1 MKKWK
6 TWQIFIFTV
15 LCIFLNLGGK
25 MVANRFSLMLW
36 LDSFGTVLSAY
47 LGGPVCGCI
56 VGVTGNLISGMM
68 NHTSYIY
75 ALTSIIIGIIVGL
88 AAKKDYFSTLL
99 GTMTVSAVTALGAL
113 VVSVPLDILFYEG
126 SIGNMWGNGVA
137 SFLEERG
144 WPWILTVIVGSFY
157 VEFLDKFVTLM
168 VMSLIIRIVRGVNSR
183 RKGKGRKNKT
193 EEFGRVFSAFPV
205 FLALALSLCARD
217 ASAGTQKNESVDYN
231 DCVQTV
237 FSSTNGLPSGEAND
251 IAETNDGILWIG
263 TYAGLYRYNGR
274 EFRWMDE
281 YDSVRNVNCLYVD
294 EEGRLLIG
302 TNDNGLSICINE
314 KIENVID
321 QSHGLP
327 SNSVRSIVRGSD
339 GFYYVGTASSM
350 QILSLNHGLR
360 KAGTLR
366 ELNNVD
372 RIAAD
377 DKGHVAAVT
386 NDGRLFLLEGGQIL
400 SSLQLSN
407 EETFSC
413 CTFDPEGYLIV
424 GTTGPHIYT
433 FNISTGH
440 FVIRRVT
447 RCKALSGFND
457 FYYLENG
464 ELFAA
469 AENGIGYFDTNRN
482 FYVVNVNEFNNSVD
496 NIEVDYQGNLW
507 FTSSRLGLL
516 RLAQSAF
523 KDVYATVGMEDRVV
537 NTVTRWQNSYYIG
550 TDSGLDII
558 DSSCRTQ
565 ITNDLSEELAGTR
578 IRCIT
583 TDPAGSLWI
592 CTYGKGLMEVEQ
604 NGTEHYYNT
613 SFGTDSNKYR
623 AGMPLS
629 DGTFLAAGDKEL
641 DWISGH
647 EVKKRIL
654 FSDTQIRSVIL
665 TLTELDDGRILAG
678 TDGEGL
684 AVIEDG
690 TVTAMLTRS
699 KDGLSSD
706 VILRTVRD
714 PKSEGVFLVTSNG
727 LCFLE
732 KDLSIR
738 TIDNFPYFNNYDIWA
753 KNSDTLFVLSSAG
766 IYVVSRSDLLN
777 DTENMNCDL
786 LDSRKGL
793 NSALTVNSW
802 NYSDEDGDLFLS
814 CDRGL
819 YIMDSER
826 YAVSTRSYRMNMNLI
841 RLDNIPY
848 KPKRSSEIQVGR
860 GVRRIELFPEI
871 INYSIEDPNVGYY
884 LEGVDEEWIIMPQS
898 AFSGIVYTNL
908 SGGTYPLHIAVFGDS
923 GENILEERVFQVIKE
938 KEIYDERWFPFY
950 IIGVAMLFVIW
961 VPWFFMSRALNRARQ
976 RIQMGNETIMAIAN
990 TVDAKDASTSQHS
1003 YRVSVYAVQ
1012 IARRMG
1018 YKKKECENLRQA
1030 ARMHDIGK
1038 IGIPD
1043 SVLNKP
1049 GRLTDEEY
1057 AIMKS
1062 HVVRGSEILKGFT
1075 LIDHVVEGALY
1086 HHERYDGKGYP
1097 SGLKGEEIPEYGRI
1111 IAVAD
1116 AFDAMTAN
1124 RVYRKQMDMDY
1135 VLGEMRKGRG
1145 TQFDRQCVDIL
1156 LQLIEEGEIDVQA
1169 MYSTML
1175 TKDDVE
1181 ASGKQEGR
1189 S

>member
-6 TWQIFIFTV
+6 TWQIFLFTV
-15 LCIFLNLGGK
+15 LCILLNLGGR
-25 MVANRFSLMLW
+25 MALNRLNWMFWM
-36 LDSFGTVLSAY
+36 DSFGTALSAY

-56 VGVTGNLISGMM
+56 VGVTGNLITGMI
-68 NHTSYIY
+68 NHTSYAY
-75 ALTSIIIGIIVGL
+75 ALTSIIIGTIVGL
-88 AAKKDYFSTLL
+88 AAKKDYLSTWL
-99 GTMTVSAVTALGAL
+99 GTMTISAVTALGSL
-113 VVSVPLDILFYEG
+113 LVSVPINVLLYGG
-126 SIGNMWGNGVA
+126 STGNMWGNGVV
-137 SFLEERG
+137 SFLEEHG
-144 WPWILTVIVGSFY
+144 WPWILAVIVGAFY
-157 VEFLDKFVTLM
+157 VEFVDKFITL
-168 VMSLIIRIVRGVNSR
+168 VLLSLLIRITRAVNNR
-183 RKGKGRKNKT
+183 RRGKGGKNKA
-193 EEFGRVFSAFPV
+193 EEFGRVFSAVPI
-205 FLALALSLCARD
+205 FLALALPLCARD
-217 ASAGTQKNESVDYN
+217 ASAGALENDSVDYN

-237 FSSTNGLPSGEAND
+237 FSSANGLPSGEAND
-251 IAETNDGILWIG
+251 IAETNDGILWVG

-281 YDSVRNVNCLYVD
+281 YDSVHNVNCLYVD
-294 EEGRLLIG
+294 EEGRLWIG

-321 QSHGLP
+321 QLHGLP

-350 QILSLNHGLR
+350 QILSLNNGL
-360 KAGTLR
+360 KKVGTLR

-372 RIAAD
+372 KTAAD
-377 DKGHVAAVT
+377 EEGHVAAVT
-386 NDGRLFLLEGGQIL
+386 TDGRLFLLGGGQIL
-400 SSLQLSN
+400 SSLQLSA
-407 EETFSC
+407 EETFTC
-413 CTFDPEGYLIV
+413 CTFDPEGYLLV
-424 GTTGPHIYT
+424 GTSGPHIYT
-433 FNISTGH
+433 FDISTGH
-440 FVIRRVT
+440 FVTRRVS
-447 RCKALSGFND
+447 RCKTLYGFND
-457 FYYLENG
+457 LYFLENG
-464 ELFAA
+464 EMFTA
-469 AENGIGYFDTNRN
+469 AENGIGYFDVNRT
-482 FYVVNVNEFNNSVD
+482 FYVVNANEFNNSVD
-496 NIEVDYQGNLW
+496 NIQVDYQGNLW

-523 KDVYATVGMEDRVV
+523 KDVYSTVGMEGRVT

-550 TDSGLDII
+550 TDNGLDII
-558 DSSCRTQ
+558 DSGCRTQ
-565 ITNDLSEELAGTR
+565 ITNELSEKLAGTR

-583 TDPAGSLWI
+583 TDESGTLWI
-592 CTYGKGLMEVEQ
+592 CTYGKGLMEVEED
-604 NGTEHYYNT
+604 GTEHYYNT
-613 SFGTDSNKYR
+613 DSGTESNKYR
-623 AGMPLS
+623 VGIALS

-647 EVKKRIL
+647 EVTKRIL
-654 FSDTQIRSVIL
+654 FSDSQIRSVIL

-678 TDGEGL
+678 TDGDGL

-690 TVTAMLTRS
+690 TVTGILTRS
-699 KDGLSSD
+699 KNGLSSD

-732 KDLSIR
+732 EDFSIR
-738 TIDNFPYFNNYDIWA
+738 TIDNFPYFNNYDIWV

-766 IYVVSRSDLLN
+766 IYVVSRGDLVN

-793 NSALTVNSW
+793 NSALTANSW
-802 NYSDEDGDLFLS
+802 NYSDDNGNLFLS
-814 CDRGL
+814 CDRGIF
-819 YIMDSER
+819 IMDSDR
-826 YAVSTRSYRMNMNLI
+826 YAISTRSYRMNLNAI
-841 RLDNIPY
+841 RLDNMPY
-848 KPKRSSEIQVGR
+848 KPRRSSVIQVGR

-871 INYSIEDPNVGYY
+871 INYSVEDPNAGYFM
-884 LEGVDEEWIIMPQS
+884 EGIDEEWNIMPQS
-898 AFSGIVYTNL
+898 ELSSIVYTNIP
-908 SGGTYPLHIAVFGDS
+908 GGTYPLHIAVFDDS

-938 KEIYDERWFPFY
+938 KEIYDEKWFLVY
-950 IIGVAMLFVIW
+950 ILIVAMAFVGW
-961 VPWFFMSRALNRARQ
+961 VPWFFMQRALERARQ
-976 RIQMGNETIMAIAN
+976 KIQMGNETIMAIAN

-1018 YKKKECENLRQA
+1018 FKEKECENLRQA

-1043 SVLNKP
+1043 RVLNKP

-1057 AIMKS
+1057 AVMKS
-1062 HVVRGSEILKGFT
+1062 HVTRGGEILKGFT
-1075 LIDHVVEGALY
+1075 LIEHVVEGALY

-1097 SGLKGEEIPEYGRI
+1097 NGLKGEEIPLYGRI

-1124 RVYRKQMDMDY
+1124 RVYRKQMDLDY

-1145 TQFDRQCVDIL
+1145 TQFDPQFVDIL

-1169 MYSTML
+1169 MYSTMP

-1181 ASGKQEGR
+1181 ASGKQEGG